1 MLSPGFQ
8 KHVNDPYHHDWTV
21 MHTMIIV
28 MITLD
33 NGIYQCLEDQ
43 ELLLGHTQ
51 PLKAVDYQHALQK
64 ISFGTFQSILTL
76 LTLFTTLSKNWSR
89 PQREQSAYDD
99 YDHCK
104 TFL

>member
-1 MLSPGFQ
+1 M
-8 KHVNDPYHHDWTV
+8 
-21 MHTMIIV
+21 MIMVI
-28 MITLD
+28 ITLD
-33 NGIYQCLEDQ
+33 NGIYQRLEDQ

-64 ISFGTFQSILTL
+64 IVLALSSLLTL

-89 PQREQSAYDD
+89 PQREQSAYDNH
-99 YDHCK
+99 DHYK

>member
-1 MLSPGFQ
+1 
-8 KHVNDPYHHDWTV
+8 

-64 ISFGTFQSILTL
+64 IVAV
-76 LTLFTTLSKNWSR
+76 LSN
-89 PQREQSAYDD
+89 PY
-99 YDHCK
+99 
-104 TFL
+104 